1 MMFFV
6 TSVIGYILN
15 DARKAL
21 VAGLAGPLAIY
32 MDKAWPIFMQTNTLY
47 VPTTNELVF
56 MVLAGVAVGT
66 GVWTAPNRPTR

>member
-1 MMFFV
+1 MMIIMSIV
-6 TSVIGYILN
+6 AYVLN

-32 MDKAWPIFMQTNTLY
+32 MDKAWPLFMQSNTLY
-47 VPTTNELVF
+47 VPTVSELVF

-66 GVWTAPNRPTR
+66 GVWSAPNRPTR